1 MVMTYKHPNNIP
13 LFYKRGVQSGIY
25 TWSTNT
31 LLLLAKLPACPP
43 CRFMLWQRNME
54 ESQGRQYAL
63 VASGNPTATFPIPL
77 YLIMLNPI
85 IITKRTV
92 FGIIVRIEEI
102 EYPFSDAASEER
114 MVNMQLPEPESPFQH
129 HKSGYKV
136 VYTDSPISEHC
147 SYPFLHHDYQRSQQ
161 KEFWFPQIFWSI
173 SPILS

>member
-85 IITKRTV
+85 IITT
-92 FGIIVRIEEI
+92 
-102 EYPFSDAASEER
+102 S
-114 MVNMQLPEPESPFQH
+114 NHQLLQMCKTIGKH
-129 HKSGYKV
+129 
-136 VYTDSPISEHC
+136 I
-147 SYPFLHHDYQRSQQ
+147 
-161 KEFWFPQIFWSI
+161 
-173 SPILS
+173 

>member
-147 SYPFLHHDYQRSQQ
+147 SYPFLHHDYQRSQ
-161 KEFWFPQIFWSI
+161 
-173 SPILS
+173 